1 MVARTLVVQR
11 AKRVRVAMALIRIPN
26 LPVIAATIAA
36 LSTLVGGDAARA
48 ASDVAAAVVVI
59 GDLAP
64 AGALEAARDQ
74 VPARWRLEPLQP
86 ETPPPLVPQSDVDLL
101 SRAYLNADFLRCLTE
116 LQRPTLDL
124 ERLLE
129 QGRRSDAASVGTVAA
144 ACSLGAG
151 DEGRAREIVRR
162 LLVRELDQPDILR
175 KTTPDFQRLA
185 EDERHVAQRLPRV
198 TVEVRTEPPGAS
210 VAIDG
215 AMRCQVS
222 PCRLHLLRGEH
233 VVVTAMLGQR
243 PRSLTAMLDA
253 DQTLTVALDPA
264 AVDEIHRQLALSLGS
279 GADPSGADIAR
290 AASTAYGV
298 GLLALVWRKGGQVHA
313 NVFQRSGGSLTHVAM
328 DATGPDPAARAVSTA
343 LREWRSETGPRSMLR
358 QPLFWG
364 MAVGVALA
372 TAAVFFMVRPKEP
385 RHDVVF

>member
-1 MVARTLVVQR
+1 
-11 AKRVRVAMALIRIPN
+11 
-26 LPVIAATIAA
+26 VIAILIAA
-36 LSTLVGGDAARA
+36 PSTFVGGDGARA
-48 ASDVAAAVVVI
+48 ASDVAAAVVVV
-59 GDLAP
+59 GDLP
-64 AGALEAARDQ
+64 PDGALEAAREQ
-74 VPARWRLEPLQP
+74 VPGRWRVEPLKP
-86 ETPPPLVPQSDVDLL
+86 EARPPVSPQADVELL

-129 QGRRSDAASVGTVAA
+129 EGRRMDAAHVGTIAA

-162 LLVRELDQPDILR
+162 LLVRELDEPDFLR
-175 KTTPDFQRLA
+175 KTTPDFQRMA

-210 VAIDG
+210 VEVDG
-215 AMRCQVS
+215 AMRCQMS

-233 VVVTAMLGQR
+233 VVVTDKLGQR
-243 PRSLTAMLDA
+243 RRSLTAMLDA

-264 AVDEIHRQLALSLGS
+264 AADEIHRQLALTLGS

-313 NVFQRSGGSLTHVAM
+313 NVFQRSGGGLTHVAM

-364 MAVGVALA
+364 TAVGVALA
-372 TAAVFFMVRPKEP
+372 SAVAVFFLVRPKEP
-385 RHDVVF
+385 RHDVLF